1 MKPRTVPPLGR
12 KFLTEPY
19 LELLSKMNRFMSAF
33 FIFVVLNLNSFYFEI
48 CSFQIL
54 VIYYLIYK

>member
-19 LELLSKMNRFMSAF
+19 LELLSKMSWFMSAF
-33 FIFVVLNLNSFYFEI
+33 FIFAVLNLDSFYFEI
-48 CSFQIL
+48 YSF
-54 VIYYLIYK
+54 